1 MRVGT
6 YGLGTTVPRARNM
19 GGGLAGQ
26 AVTEQAQATGD
37 LAKVAQD
44 ETQRNIT
51 NQNLEQ
57 QDAAGDSQL
66 GATAGAAAG
75 FMYAGPWGAV
85 AGGLIGGLLGDD
97 IF

>member
-6 YGLGTTVPRARNM
+6 YGLGTTVPRTRGM

-44 ETQRNIT
+44 EMQLNLT
-51 NQNLEQ
+51 NQKLEQ
-57 QDAAGDSQL
+57 EESAGNSQL
-66 GATAGAAAG
+66 GAMGGAALG
-75 FMYAGPWGAV
+75 FQFGGPWGAV
-85 AGGLIGGLLGDD
+85 AGGLIGGLLGDE